1 MNMPPLAT
9 LANWR
14 TEPYSSW
21 AFQHVEQLVRCVTID
36 GAEQPRALPS
46 TEGAASARANA
57 SPQAVLAALQFEHA
71 GQRWKALDA
80 LHEGATDGLLVLH
93 RGQVVAEH
101 YANDHSVDTRH
112 IVFSVSKSIT
122 GALAGVLV
130 EQGLLDPAQQVAHY
144 LPLPPGSAYL
154 DCTVRQVLDMTV
166 DIRFVED
173 YLDPL
178 GDVARYRVA
187 MDWNP
192 PGLVHGDTGLLD
204 FIAGLPRAG
213 GEHGAAFH
221 YVSPNADLLGWLLE
235 VCSGRSVPELLREY
249 LWQPMGAEH
258 SSWITVDR
266 HGASRTAGGLCCT
279 LGDMA
284 RVGEL
289 MRLGGAIDGQQVL
302 PPDWVA
308 DIFAGGDPQAWA
320 NGDMTGLFSS
330 GRYRAQWYCPGTDS
344 GVLCAIGIHGQWIWI
359 DRHRDIVIAKQS
371 SQAIPADERLDHLN
385 LALFRALC
393 ASISQ

>member
-1 MNMPPLAT
+1 MTAQPSAT

-14 TEPYSSW
+14 TEPYSRW
-21 AFQHVEQLVRCVTID
+21 AFQHVERLVRSETI
-36 GAEQPRALPS
+36 EALPS
-46 TEGAASARANA
+46 T
-57 SPQAVLAALQFEHA
+57 QALPRAALPLALDSVQFEHA
-71 GQRWKALDA
+71 GRSWNALQA
-80 LHEGATDGLLVLH
+80 LQHGATDGLLVLQ

-101 YANDHSVDTRH
+101 YANEHSAERRH
-112 IVFSVSKSIT
+112 IVFSVTKSIT

-130 EQGLLDPAQQVAHY
+130 QQGVLDPQALVSDV
-144 LPLPPGSAYL
+144 LPLPIGSAYL

-187 MDWNP
+187 MNWNP
-192 PGLVHGDTGLLD
+192 PGLVSGDTGLLD
-204 FIAGLPRAG
+204 FVAALPRAG
-213 GEHGAAFH
+213 GKHGEAFH

-235 VCSGRSVPELLREY
+235 AASGRRIPELLSEY
-249 LWQPMGAEH
+249 LWHPMGAGH
-258 SSWITVDR
+258 SAWITVDQY
-266 HGASRTAGGLCCT
+266 GASRTAGGLCCT
-279 LGDMA
+279 LADMA

-289 MRLGGAIDGQQVL
+289 MRLGGVLNGQQVL
-302 PPDWVA
+302 PADWVQ
-308 DIFAGGDPQAWA
+308 DIFQCGDPQAWA
-320 NGDMTGLFSS
+320 KGDLTTLFAS
-330 GRYRAQWYCPGTDS
+330 GRYRAQWYAPGSDA

-359 DRHRDIVIAKQS
+359 DTRRDIVIAKQS
-371 SQAIPADERLDHLN
+371 CQAIPADDALDSLN

>member
-1 MNMPPLAT
+1 MNTQPLAT
-9 LANWR
+9 LVNWR
-14 TEPYSSW
+14 TEPYSRW
-21 AFQHVEQLVRCVTID
+21 AFQHVEQLVRCVTIA
-36 GAEQPRALPS
+36 GAEHPQPLP
-46 TEGAASARANA
+46 EPVEAGSAREEAGMLE
-57 SPQAVLAALQFEHA
+57 SLQFEHA
-71 GQRWKALDA
+71 GQSWSALDA
-80 LHEGATDGLLVLH
+80 LQEGATDGLLVLH

-101 YANDHSVDTRH
+101 YANEHSADTRH
-112 IVFSVSKSIT
+112 IVFSVSKSVT

-130 EQGLLDPAQQVAHY
+130 HQGLLDPDAPVSQY

-154 DCTVRQVLDMTV
+154 ACTVRQVLDMTV
-166 DIRFVED
+166 DIRFIED

-187 MDWNP
+187 MNWNP
-192 PGLVHGDTGLLD
+192 PGLVDGDTGLLN
-204 FIAGLPRAG
+204 FVTHLPRAG
-213 GEHGAAFH
+213 GEHGTAFH

-235 VCSGRSVPELLREY
+235 VASGRSVPELLRDC

-258 SSWITVDR
+258 SSWITVDQY
-266 HGASRTAGGLCCT
+266 GASRTAGGLCCT

-289 MRLGGAIDGQQVL
+289 MRLGGVANSQQVL
-302 PPDWVA
+302 PADWVA

-320 NGDMTGLFSS
+320 NGDMTSLFSS
-330 GRYRAQWYCPGTDS
+330 GRYRAQWYAPGTDS
-344 GVLCAIGIHGQWIWI
+344 GVLCAIGIHGQWIWV
-359 DRHRDIVIAKQS
+359 DTERDIVIAKQA

-393 ASISQ
+393 TSISQ